1 MKRPIVIPDGMT
13 LKKDVLI
20 IGAGAAGLMCAIE
33 SGKRGRSVLVID
45 HSSRPG
51 RKIRASGGGRS
62 NFTNLNAGSDN
73 YYSRNPHFCKS
84 ALSRFTPR
92 DFVAMI
98 ERYGIGYHEKEN
110 GQLFCNDSSARI
122 TDMLQKEC
130 NNAGAE
136 ILLNCRVGE
145 ITRTDLFE
153 VHTNMGDFQAESLV
167 IATGGPSHKELGASG
182 FGYRIAQK
190 LGIRLVPL
198 RPALVP
204 FRWNGKDLRRFGE
217 LSGASTDV
225 IVTCNGVEFRG
236 GLLFTHEGLSGPAV
250 LQVSCVWNR
259 GDAIHINLLPE
270 HDPYELL
277 AAKRQSK
284 SEMKNFLSQYVPK
297 RLAQKWCDLYAPS
310 RPLYQCTEKELR
322 DAAFRLRDWEVLPAG
337 TEGYAKAEV
346 TLGGVDTGELS
357 SKTMEAK
364 KVPGLYFIGEIVD
377 VTGQLGGFNL
387 QWAWSSGYAAGQY
400 A

>member
-1 MKRPIVIPDGMT
+1 MT

-33 SGKRGRSVLVID
+33 SGKRGRSVLLID

-62 NFTNLNAGSDN
+62 NFTNLYAGSGN

-84 ALSRFTPR
+84 ALSRFTPH

-122 TDMLQKEC
+122 TEMLQKEC

-136 ILLNCRVGE
+136 ILLNCRVGK
-145 ITRTDLFE
+145 ITRANIFE
-153 VHTNMGDFQAESLV
+153 VHTNTGDFQAESLV

-182 FGYRIAQK
+182 FGHRIAREF
-190 LGIRLVPL
+190 GIRLVPL
-198 RPALVP
+198 KPALVP
-204 FRWNGKDLRRFGE
+204 FKWNGKDLGRFGDI
-217 LSGASTDV
+217 SGVSTDV
-225 IVTCNGVEFRG
+225 IVTCNRREFRG
-236 GLLFTHEGLSGPAV
+236 GLLFTHEGLSGPAI
-250 LQVSCVWNR
+250 LQVSCVWNQD
-259 GDAIHINLLPE
+259 DAIHINLLPGL
-270 HDPYELL
+270 DPYELF
-277 AAKRQSK
+277 AAKKQSK
-284 SEMKNFLSQYVPK
+284 TEMKNFLSQYLPK

-322 DAAFRLRDWEVLPAG
+322 DTAFRLRDWEVLPAG

-346 TLGGVDTGELS
+346 TLGGVDTDELS

-387 QWAWSSGYAAGQY
+387 QWAWSSGHAAGQY